1 MTDNHIIEKELS
13 HRIMAAAFAV
23 HNKLGPGYPEKVYD
37 EAMDRELPLHGVTV
51 ESQKKITLMYDG
63 KPLSEFVL
71 DKVVDGRVILELKAV
86 SKILPIYQQQALSYL
101 KATGLQLA
109 IVINFGA
116 SRVQPSRVVY
126 TKGKAFVPKT
136 FPELREP
143 PVTLD

>member
-1 MTDNHIIEKELS
+1 
-13 HRIMAAAFAV
+13 
-23 HNKLGPGYPEKVYD
+23 
-37 EAMDRELPLHGVTV
+37 MDRELPLHGVTV

-101 KATGLQLA
+101 KAAGLQLA

-116 SRVQPSRVVY
+116 SRVQSSRVVY

>member
-1 MTDNHIIEKELS
+1 
-13 HRIMAAAFAV
+13 MAAAFAV

-51 ESQKKITLMYDG
+51 ERQKKNMVMYDG

-71 DKVVDGRVILELKAV
+71 DKVAEGRVILELKAV
-86 SKILPIYQQQALSYL
+86 SKILPIHQQQALSYL

-116 SRVQPSRVVY
+116 SRVQSSRVVL
-126 TKGKAFVPKT
+126 TRGKSFVPRLL
-136 FPELREP
+136 PEVLQP
-143 PVTLD
+143 PVKEE

>member
-13 HRIMAAAFAV
+13 YRIMAAAFAV

-86 SKILPIYQQQALSYL
+86 SKILPIYQQQVDRKS
-101 KATGLQLA
+101 
-109 IVINFGA
+109 
-116 SRVQPSRVVY
+116 VV
-126 TKGKAFVPKT
+126 
-136 FPELREP
+136 
-143 PVTLD
+143 